1 MTDIQAPNP
10 LADYV
15 LINKAWFEQLD
26 RYAVELSSDV
36 ENSQIFS
43 EHEKTHIQL
52 LNSTLYGYIK
62 SSQTVVEQGQQLAS
76 LQNDRLETYK
86 QTVAE
91 TRETLT
97 EMQAIMRGEDDKPEP
112 SDQEAFNTMFGS
124 DPIADLDKIMPRIT
138 NGQGEEIGG
147 EVPDVVAKALAG
159 NPGAHQ
165 IPVTQAKENTEDGTT
180 TPDTNEHSS
189 GDAPEAQ

>member
-1 MTDIQAPNP
+1 MTTNSNP

-15 LINKAWFEQLD
+15 LVNKEWFAQLD
-26 RYAVELSSDV
+26 QYASELSSDV

-62 SSQTVVEQGQQLAS
+62 SAKTVVEQGQQLAS

-147 EVPDVVAKALAG
+147 EVPDVVATALAG
-159 NPGAHQ
+159 GIPGQHQ
-165 IPVTQAKENTEDGTT
+165 ITVTQAKESEPDGTT
-180 TPDTNEHSS
+180 TPNADEHTDD
-189 GDAPEAQ
+189 DAHEAE

>member
-1 MTDIQAPNP
+1 MPNETPKPNP

-15 LINKAWFEQLD
+15 LINKSWFEQLD
-26 RYAVELSSDV
+26 KYAVELSSDV

-62 SSQTVVEQGQQLAS
+62 SSQTVVEQGQQLAA

-91 TRETLT
+91 TREALT
-97 EMQAIMRGEDDKPEP
+97 EMQAIMRGDDKPEY
-112 SDQEAFNTMFGS
+112 SLDSVMGS
-124 DPIADLDKIMPRIT
+124 PMAAIDSMIPPRIT
-138 NGQGEEIGG
+138 NANGEEIGG
-147 EVPDVVAKALAG
+147 EMPEVVAAVLAG
-159 NPGAHQ
+159 GIPGQHQ
-165 IPVTQAKENTEDGTT
+165 ITITQAEEKTPDGSTT
-180 TPDTNEHSS
+180 TNPDEHSS

>member
-1 MTDIQAPNP
+1 MSDIQTPSP

-26 RYAVELSSDV
+26 RYATELSSDV

-76 LQNDRLETYK
+76 LQNDRLTDMK
-86 QTVAE
+86 QTVTEA
-91 TRETLT
+91 REGIA
-97 EMQAIMRGEDDKPEP
+97 EMQSILRGDDEQPH
-112 SDQEAFNTMFGS
+112 Q
-124 DPIADLDKIMPRIT
+124 LDKIMGDPMAALDNMIPPVTIT
-138 NGQGEEIGG
+138 DATGKEIGG
-147 EVPDVVAKALAG
+147 EVPDVVKNALAG
-159 NPGAHQ
+159 ITTNHQ